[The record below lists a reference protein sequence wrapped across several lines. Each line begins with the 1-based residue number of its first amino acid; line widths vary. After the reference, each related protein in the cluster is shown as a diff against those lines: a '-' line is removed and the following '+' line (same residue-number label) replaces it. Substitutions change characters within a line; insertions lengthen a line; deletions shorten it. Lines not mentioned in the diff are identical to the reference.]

1 MTNFF
6 IGDVYLQQD
15 NIDSAQKYLRQAL
28 SLQPNL
34 ADAQID
40 MAKTYGRQ
48 NKSAEAIKLLEGVV
62 KSDADQQDAHYL
74 LFTFYR
80 DQGQTE
86 QAKKEL
92 AIFEELKRK
101 TRDREQKLM
110 RLESLN

>member
-15 NIDSAQKYLRQAL
+15 NIDSAQKYLQQAL
-28 SLQPNL
+28 AIQPSL

-40 MAKTYGRQ
+40 MAKTYQRQ
-48 NKSAEAIKLLEGVV
+48 NKIAEAIKLLQAVV
-62 KSDADQQDAHYL
+62 QSDPDQQDAHYL

-80 DQGQTE
+80 DQGQSE
-86 QAKKEL
+86 QAKGEL

>member
-1 MTNFF
+1 M
-6 IGDVYLQQD
+6 
-15 NIDSAQKYLRQAL
+15 
-28 SLQPNL
+28 
-34 ADAQID
+34 
-40 MAKTYGRQ
+40 
-48 NKSAEAIKLLEGVV
+48 V
-62 KSDADQQDAHYL
+62 KSDPEQQDAHYL

-86 QAKKEL
+86 QARKEL